1 MSEVTIHS
9 RDNTQQISIQDDIPL
24 LHLLT
29 QNGYVTNSFCNGHGT
44 CGKCRVQIH
53 RPKLPYTQE
62 EKKHLSEEEMQKG
75 IHLSCRVLVQQDME
89 ITVFDG
95 YEKAFILT
103 EANTSVISVHP
114 VLQKKACRLSA
125 PSLQDQ
131 RSDTDRVLSAFCE
144 QPSEAFLPDVASY
157 SALPPEILRQLPQMI
172 RENDYLITALTLMDR
187 ITGAEPGNTAEIL
200 YGIAVDIGTTTLAA
214 YLYDLNRGE
223 RLAVASM
230 LNPQFKYGADVISRI
245 DYASQSGEHAAEM
258 ADLIRSALNGLI
270 RRLTEDH
277 GLNEQDVYL
286 VTLAGNTTMLHLLLQ
301 LPVIQ
306 LARSPFIPV
315 ILSAMFLRPSDLNLA
330 INKQGRIILLPGV
343 SAYVGADT
351 VAAVLSTGMHE
362 KKETTLLVDIG
373 TNGEIALGNRD
384 FMVACST
391 AAGPAFEGANIT
403 CGTGG
408 IEGAVREVFID
419 GEGELRVKTIGD
431 REAVGICGSGLIDA
445 VACMLRIGILDGTGR
460 ILKKDELDT
469 GALKY
474 AGQLFTVNGQ
484 QAFSLVQT
492 NRSHIYITQ
501 KDVREVQNAKAAIA
515 AGIALLIREA
525 GLTAD
530 DVHSVFLAGGFGSF
544 MRVRSAVEIGLLP
557 NIPEEK
563 IFTVGNAA
571 GAGAIQ
577 ALLSRE
583 AFQQAI
589 DAAKRIKYLE
599 LSSSKDFVSEYTD
612 QLLFEA
618 V

>member
-1 MSEVTIHS
+1 
-9 RDNTQQISIQDDIPL
+9 
-24 LHLLT
+24 
-29 QNGYVTNSFCNGHGT
+29 
-44 CGKCRVQIH
+44 
-53 RPKLPYTQE
+53 
-62 EKKHLSEEEMQKG
+62 
-75 IHLSCRVLVQQDME
+75 
-89 ITVFDG
+89 
-95 YEKAFILT
+95 
-103 EANTSVISVHP
+103 
-114 VLQKKACRLSA
+114 
-125 PSLQDQ
+125 
-131 RSDTDRVLSAFCE
+131 
-144 QPSEAFLPDVASY
+144 
-157 SALPPEILRQLPQMI
+157 
-172 RENDYLITALTLMDR
+172 
-187 ITGAEPGNTAEIL
+187 
-200 YGIAVDIGTTTLAA
+200 
-214 YLYDLNRGE
+214 
-223 RLAVASM
+223 
-230 LNPQFKYGADVISRI
+230 
-245 DYASQSGEHAAEM
+245 
-258 ADLIRSALNGLI
+258 
-270 RRLTEDH
+270 
-277 GLNEQDVYL
+277 
-286 VTLAGNTTMLHLLLQ
+286 
-301 LPVIQ
+301 
-306 LARSPFIPV
+306 
-315 ILSAMFLRPSDLNLA
+315 
-330 INKQGRIILLPGV
+330 
-343 SAYVGADT
+343 
-351 VAAVLSTGMHE
+351 
-362 KKETTLLVDIG
+362 
-373 TNGEIALGNRD
+373 
-384 FMVACST
+384 
-391 AAGPAFEGANIT
+391 
-403 CGTGG
+403 
-408 IEGAVREVFID
+408 
-419 GEGELRVKTIGD
+419 VKTIGD

-474 AGQLFTVNGQ
+474 AGRLFTVNGQ